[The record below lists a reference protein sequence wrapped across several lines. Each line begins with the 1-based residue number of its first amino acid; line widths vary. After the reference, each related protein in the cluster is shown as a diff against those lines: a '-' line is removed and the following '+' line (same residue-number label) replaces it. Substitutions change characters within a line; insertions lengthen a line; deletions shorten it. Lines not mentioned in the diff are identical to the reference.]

1 MSVAKRA
8 ADEMGTSLGDDVG
21 YSIRFEDCTNPK
33 TVIKYKTDGILL
45 RESLHES
52 HLDSYSVVIMDEAHE
67 PSLNTDVLFGL
78 LRDVLSRRQ
87 DLKSIVTS
95 ATMDSSKFAR
105 FFGNA
110 PVFNIPG

>member
-1 MSVAKRA
+1 
-8 ADEMGTSLGDDVG
+8 
-21 YSIRFEDCTNPK
+21 
-33 TVIKYKTDGILL
+33 
-45 RESLHES
+45 
-52 HLDSYSVVIMDEAHE
+52 MDEAHE

-110 PVFNIPG
+110 PVFNIPDRTFPVDVIYTENPCQDYVDAAVK